1 MWLLQTAKY
10 TGHLVKRFQQ
20 KAHVIFLFTHQNY
33 EWVSHTP
40 LLMWTISLI
49 YDYHS
54 LNSWF
59 CVFVQT
65 PCELSMEELSII
77 IILHWKQR
85 VGQFVCCSRKS
96 DVLSLYLDRST
107 LFTFHEFT
115 LVEPSVY
122 SVFSFYLHLTLSMV
136 LPLMFLNPNHLR
148 FVFRN
153 RPKLPILA
161 SDKFRREII
170 NTIFTLT

>member
-1 MWLLQTAKY
+1 
-10 TGHLVKRFQQ
+10 
-20 KAHVIFLFTHQNY
+20 
-33 EWVSHTP
+33 
-40 LLMWTISLI
+40 
-49 YDYHS
+49 
-54 LNSWF
+54 
-59 CVFVQT
+59 
-65 PCELSMEELSII
+65 MEELSII

-136 LPLMFLNPNHLR
+136 LPLMFLNLNHLR
-148 FVFRN
+148 VFLVIGLKYQYWHQISSGVR
-153 RPKLPILA
+153 
-161 SDKFRREII
+161 
-170 NTIFTLT
+170 